1 VIDAHG
7 HIVLTNLGRAK
18 LVEHSVDSNQR
29 GPPGDTMEYQ
39 APEVLLGWTYDFA
52 VDCWGFGILL
62 YFMVFGTV
70 CDDPCDFELVK

>member
-1 VIDAHG
+1 
-7 HIVLTNLGRAK
+7 
-18 LVEHSVDSNQR
+18 
-29 GPPGDTMEYQ
+29 MEYQ